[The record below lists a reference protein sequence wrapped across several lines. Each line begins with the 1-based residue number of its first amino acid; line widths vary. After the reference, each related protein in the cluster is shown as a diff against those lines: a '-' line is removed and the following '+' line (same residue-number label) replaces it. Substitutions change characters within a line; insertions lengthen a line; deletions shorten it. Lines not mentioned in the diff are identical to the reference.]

1 MLYAEL
7 PPSICARN
15 HRRCWAKDS
24 VPSRGTHDLRLA
36 TDLRYA
42 EALGDRR
49 QFRVGEQI
57 GQRQFSPSC

>member
-1 MLYAEL
+1 
-7 PPSICARN
+7 
-15 HRRCWAKDS
+15 
-24 VPSRGTHDLRLA
+24 LA

-57 GQRQFSPSC
+57 GQRQFQPQLLTHLRDHARPAANARRVRRK